1 MHSTCCTCTMRFF
14 CQENEERSVLLPW
27 YHTRTK
33 YKNSDNLK
41 TRKVYFYIINR
52 MTTMTTSEIVV
63 DPSYHHNHNNDDHYY
78 HYQQIYLTLHFVIDQ
93 LLTPIYLLLTF
104 AALLSLISP
113 ILRDLS
119 THGKTRSSSSSNGGG
134 DDDNDQSSTKSS
146 VRWWFRY
153 LRKNWQNLS
162 IIPKRRFVDF
172 YVSFFGMLMLMIMK

>member
-1 MHSTCCTCTMRFF
+1 MYYEIFLSRKWRTVRTFTLVPY
-14 CQENEERSVLLPW
+14 Q
-27 YHTRTK
+27 TRTK
-33 YKNSDNLK
+33 YKNSYNLK
-41 TRKVYFYIINR
+41 TRKVYFYINNW

-78 HYQQIYLTLHFVIDQ
+78 HYQHIYLTLHFVIDQ

-104 AALLSLISP
+104 VALLSLISP

-119 THGKTRSSSSSNGGG
+119 THGKTRSSSSSNGG

-153 LRKNWQNLS
+153 LRKNWQNHY